1 MSFTIKA
8 RKGNYTLNIPIE
20 EKHKYFNAFFTLQW
34 KAYTQNSQDF
44 LTQYDVILLHDSNNL
59 SLVAG
64 TGDDNIIGSKIQVK
78 RIDYTFF
85 FRLEHEIIT
94 DHIPHDGTNSFFENC
109 RVMVVHFDNAMTA
122 GSIADWFKKSYIY
135 YGLSNIDPVQSCHQN
150 RLRESSD
157 YTGKFKILYDIPFK
171 MTLNES
177 VKQMSFHLEPR
188 KNLTF
193 ESGTLTNEDFKNTYA
208 FLLGPAN
215 YSIDTDAR
223 TFELVHRA
231 VFNNIQNMNNISGGV
246 NVKYT
251 FYDLN

>member
-1 MSFTIKA
+1 MSYYINA
-8 RKGNYTLNIPIE
+8 RRGPRIISIPVE
-20 EKHKYFNAFFTLQW
+20 EKHLYFNSLFTLEW
-34 KAYTQNSQDF
+34 KPYSQNMQDF
-44 LTQYDVILLHDSNNL
+44 LTQYDVVILHDSNNL
-59 SLVAG
+59 SLTQG
-64 TGDDNIIGSKIQVK
+64 TGDSNIIGSKIQIK
-78 RIDYTFF
+78 RIDYTIY

-109 RVMVVHFDNAMTA
+109 RVMVVHFDSPKTA
-122 GSIADWFKKSYIY
+122 GSLADWFKDTYIY
-135 YGLSNIDPVQSCHQN
+135 YAMANSQPIQSCHQN
-150 RLRESSD
+150 RLRESTP

-193 ESGTLTNEDFKNTYA
+193 DSGTLTNDDFKNTYC
-208 FLLGPAN
+208 FLMGPAN
-215 YSIDTDAR
+215 YSIDCDAR
-223 TFELVHRA
+223 TFELVNRS
-231 VFNNIQNMNNISGGV
+231 VFNNLSNMSNIAGGI